1 MKPPL
6 SITAI
11 NELRM
16 LLKRARKPPTD
27 NATRRGARRITDAAR
42 REAYRAAV
50 LAWSIA
56 DWDAS
61 AARLREKCPGL
72 CVELG
77 IGERPTTYTPK
88 LAGRY
93 EARRNRFDFI
103 ST

>member
-1 MKPPL
+1 MKPL
-6 SITAI
+6 SALQI
-11 NELRM
+11 NQLRV
-16 LLKRARKPPTD
+16 LLKKTARLPIDKDAQRA
-27 NATRRGARRITDAAR
+27 ARRITDAAR

-61 AARLREKCPGL
+61 AARLRAKCPGM

-93 EARRNRFDFI
+93 EARRNRFDSI